1 MWEHVRN
8 SGSPRISLNQNL
20 VVRPRIWVSNASPDD
35 SDACPHLKTYSV
47 LLQAGAADHR
57 HRNHLASQH
66 EGSVSGPSL
75 SSHPLRCSEG
85 KGSILHFP
93 QAFPGEAN
101 ACYIKSCLQGLT
113 PARPLK
119 MFQCPNTE
127 AVWVISM
134 PQAISTWLITCVE
147 AVTWLIQVDTILEVP

>member
-20 VVRPRIWVSNASPDD
+20 AGEAQNLGFRRLFRWFWCLPTFENLQRTSLSRSCWPPSSESPGFT
-35 SDACPHLKTYSV
+35 A
-47 LLQAGAADHR
+47 R
-57 HRNHLASQH
+57 RF
-66 EGSVSGPSL
+66 SGPSL

-85 KGSILHFP
+85 KGSILHFS